1 MKKLS
6 KVVLKL
12 LKHKIINPCLE
23 HQKRKDSEQKS
34 LSMTL
39 GFAKGFTLIE
49 LLVVV
54 LIIGILSA
62 VALPQYTK
70 AVTKSRFATLKP
82 LVKSIHEAQQL
93 YYMAN
98 GTYATNFTDLSFQIS
113 GESGSYSD
121 KARTIPNGGCVI
133 EETYVYCKHDAV
145 QMSYLIFHSGTHA
158 CVTYEF
164 TPNKKIA
171 DEICRA
177 ETGSEDNGNGW
188 FVYK

>member
-23 HQKRKDSEQKS
+23 YQKRKDSEQKS

-39 GFAKGFTLIE
+39 GFSKGFTLIE

-113 GESGSYSD
+113 GESKGYGD
-121 KARTIPNGGCVI
+121 NFRNIPNGSCTI
-133 EETYVYCKHDAV
+133 EPEYVYCLHAKIR
-145 QMSYLIFHSGTHA
+145 MSYLIHHVGTHA
-158 CVTYEF
+158 CVTYEE

-177 ETGSEDNGNGW
+177 ETGSEDDGNGW

>member
-34 LSMTL
+34 LSMIL

-113 GESGSYSD
+113 GERDSYSD

-133 EETYVYCKHDAV
+133 EENYVYCKHDAV
-145 QMSYLIFHSGTHA
+145 QMSYLISHSGTHA
-158 CVTYEF
+158 CVTYGF

-177 ETGSEDNGNGW
+177 ETGSEDDGNGW